1 MNGWPVRDTH
11 LGYLTHLQL
20 LSLDLSNCWL
30 LTSACLLHE
39 MPLFTTL
46 SCLYLG
52 QDNYWYTVPDLEACE
67 RLRHDVIPILRV
79 LST

>member
-1 MNGWPVRDTH
+1 MARAG
-11 LGYLTHLQL
+11 LTPGLPHTPAATVTGLEQL
-20 LSLDLSNCWL
+20 LA
-30 LTSACLLHE
+30 LTSGCLLYE

-67 RLRHDVIPILRV
+67 RLRRDVIPILRV

>member
-1 MNGWPVRDTH
+1 MNGWPVRDKH

-20 LSLDLSNCWL
+20 LSLDLSICWL

-39 MPLFTTL
+39 MPLFTPL

-52 QDNYWYTVPDLEACE
+52 RDNYWYTVLDLEACE
-67 RLRHDVIPILRV
+67 RLRRDVIPIFRV